1 MKNRETQIFLEA
13 QLAFHCLPSMPVRTK
28 DAAPPGV
35 RLAVGASE
43 LRWRTRWKSR
53 RGQMPFLLFAKGV
66 EAEIAFAFSTLDSK

>member
-1 MKNRETQIFLEA
+1 MKNRETQIFLRVPA
-13 QLAFHCLPSMPVRTK
+13 CLPQPVRTK

-43 LRWRTRWKSR
+43 LPWRPRWKSR